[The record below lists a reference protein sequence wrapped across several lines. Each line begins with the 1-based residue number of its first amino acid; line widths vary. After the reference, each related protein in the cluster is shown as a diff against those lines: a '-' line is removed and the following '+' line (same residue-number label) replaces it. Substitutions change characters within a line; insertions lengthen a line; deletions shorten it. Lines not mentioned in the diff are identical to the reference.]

1 MSGEKELNMVRHRH
15 GAILVAVILNLVVVF
30 FWYSP
35 YLFLNSWAAGLGKQ
49 VSELKQSNPLPI
61 IGVTAGTF
69 LSCYVLSWLFQ
80 LVGAETI
87 RDGASAGIVL
97 WLGIALPVLLSHYM
111 LAGISFSVLYIDA
124 LNTLFSLVVTGS
136 ILAVWRKR

>member
-1 MSGEKELNMVRHRH
+1 MIRHHH
-15 GAILVAVILNLVVVF
+15 GAILVTVILNLVVAF

-35 YLFLNSWAAGLGKQ
+35 YLFLNPWAAGLGKQ
-49 VSELKQSNPLPI
+49 VTDLRHSNPLPI
-61 IGVTAGTF
+61 IGVTVGTV

-80 LVGAETI
+80 LVGADTI

-124 LNTLFSLVVTGS
+124 LNALFTLVMTGS
-136 ILAVWRKR
+136 ILAVWRRR